1 MAKNIKKEINTKKDV
16 SYTNKDFVSL
26 RNDLKRFTSAHFG
39 DLVKDTSD
47 ASLAGLLIDLA
58 AYVGDVNSY
67 YLDHQFNESSLET
80 AVEQQNLERKIREA
94 GVEISGASPA
104 IGYVDITI
112 IVPAKLSGGE
122 YSPNLDYLPKI
133 KSESIFGSLAGVDFY
148 LLEDVDFSETD
159 SAGNLIAEYS
169 INKISGGIPV
179 NFALV
184 KEGVVSSSKLS
195 SQNFNIPSTF
205 KAFRAITLSGTGIN
219 EVVRVVDADGDD
231 YYEVQSLTQST
242 VFKRSVNNR
251 ADREYA
257 PERIQLIH
265 APKRFIMR
273 RSSITGKVTI
283 QFGSGNELAFD
294 EDVIPDPSEY
304 AIKLFGDRKIL
315 NKVTIDPNSFLGTQ
329 TLGISPRNTT
339 ITVTYRSGGGLSH
352 NVSARQIRS
361 VKTLVTDFGTLTPTS
376 IASSIR
382 ATTRVNNPRPC
393 LGGEDEPSLEAL
405 RQIALLSRNSQNRI
419 VTREDL
425 IARVYS
431 MPAKFGR
438 IFRTSVRDNPN
449 NPQAA
454 QLYVM
459 SRDRNNKL
467 IISPDSLKDSLAAY
481 LSQFRLISD
490 AIDILDAAIVNIGLS
505 YTVTI
510 NTDARASVVIA
521 AINSK
526 LSNYLKIEN
535 YQIDQPIKIGE
546 IENLIMNTADVDAIM
561 SLSFSNKVGVEADRL
576 YSNYFYDPQRN
587 IDRGYLFPPRGG
599 IFEMKY
605 PNFDMIG
612 RIS

>member
-1 MAKNIKKEINTKKDV
+1 VAKNIKKEINTKKDV
-16 SYTNKDFVSL
+16 SYTNKDFESL

-80 AVEQQNLERKIREA
+80 AVEQENLERKIREA

-104 IGYVDITI
+104 IGYVDVTI
-112 IVPAKLSGGE
+112 VVPAKLSEGE
-122 YSPNLDYLPKI
+122 YSPNIDYLPKI
-133 KSESIFGSLAGVDFY
+133 KSESIFGSLAGTDFY

-159 SAGNLIAEYS
+159 SAGNLVAKYS

-179 NFALV
+179 NFTLV
-184 KEGVVSSSKLS
+184 KEGIVSSSKLS

-251 ADREYA
+251 ADKEYA

-265 APKRFIMR
+265 APKRFVMR

-294 EDVIPDPSEY
+294 EDVIPDPSDY
-304 AIKLFGDRKIL
+304 AIKLFGDRKTL

-361 VKTLVTDFGTLTPTS
+361 VKTLITDFGTSTPTS

-382 ATTRVNNPRPC
+382 ATTKINNPKPC

-459 SRDRNNKL
+459 SRDRSNKL
-467 IISPDSLKDSLAAY
+467 IISPDSLKDSLSAY

-510 NTDARASVVIA
+510 NTDARPSVVIA
-521 AINSK
+521 SINSK

-535 YQIDQPIKIGE
+535 YQIDQPIKMGE

-561 SLSFSNKVGVEADRL
+561 SLSFNNKVGTEADRI

-605 PNFDMIG
+605 PNFDIVG

>member
-16 SYTNKDFVSL
+16 SYTNKDFESL

-94 GVEISGASPA
+94 GVEISGASPST
-104 IGYVDITI
+104 GYINVSI

-122 YSPNLDYLPKI
+122 YTPNLDYLPKI
-133 KSESIFGSLAGVDFY
+133 KSESIFGSLAGIDFY
-148 LLEDVDFSETD
+148 LLEDIDFSETD
-159 SAGNLIAEYS
+159 TAGNLIAKYS
-169 INKISGGIPV
+169 INKISGGTPI
-179 NFALV
+179 NFLLV
-184 KEGVVSSSKLS
+184 KEGVVSSSKSS
-195 SQNFNIPSTF
+195 SQSFSIPSTF
-205 KAFRAITLSGTGIN
+205 KAFRSITLSSAGIN
-219 EVVRVVDADGDD
+219 EVVRVVDTDGDD

-242 VFKRSVNNR
+242 VFKRSVNSR
-251 ADREYA
+251 ADKEYA

-283 QFGSGNELAFD
+283 QFGSGNELVFD
-294 EDVIPDPSEY
+294 EDVIPDPSEH
-304 AIKLFGDRKIL
+304 AIKLFGDRKTL

-339 ITVTYRSGGGLSH
+339 LTVTYRSGGGLSH
-352 NVSARQIRS
+352 NVNARQIRS
-361 VKTLVTDFGTLTPTS
+361 VKTLITDFGTSTPTS
-376 IASSIR
+376 VASSIR
-382 ATTRVNNPRPC
+382 ATTKVVNPKPC
-393 LGGEDEPSLEAL
+393 LGGEDEPSLETL
-405 RQIALLSRNSQNRI
+405 RQIALLNRNSQNRI

-431 MPAKFGR
+431 MPSKFGR
-438 IFRTSVRDNPN
+438 IFRTSVRDNLN

-459 SRDRNNKL
+459 SRDRSNKL
-467 IISPDSLKDSLAAY
+467 MISPDSLKNSLSAY
-481 LSQFRLISD
+481 LSQFRLVSD
-490 AIDILDAAIVNIGLS
+490 AIDILDASIVNLGLN

-510 NTDARASVVIA
+510 NTEARPAIVIA

-561 SLSFSNKVGVEADRL
+561 NISFVSKTGVEADRS